1 MKSAI
6 VVVLFIVFAS
16 DVVGDEQ
23 QANKPTGKTRPM
35 ANESVASD
43 TQSLASL
50 IRPEIPKGWTLSVK
64 ENQVVIERT
73 EPVEV
78 YNGIALPFFATEAE
92 LLRYVRPSVRRERFI
107 ISLAFGNQMTKD
119 EVMRANERNSQAL
132 ETARRDRRDGK
143 FMPDEA
149 YWREHPEYAYQKIP
163 SFYAS
168 TQSIYMTVT
177 VQPRPAEGPRG
188 AVIRFWDES
197 IEAECRQV
205 LDNLSRH
212 FDAY

>member
-6 VVVLFIVFAS
+6 VVVLFIVLVIDA
-16 DVVGDEQ
+16 VGDEQ
-23 QANKPTGKTRPM
+23 QVNKPAGKTQPM

-43 TQSLASL
+43 VQSLASL

-78 YNGIALPFFATEAE
+78 YNGIALPSFATEAE
-92 LLRYVRPSVRRERFI
+92 LRRYVRPSVRRERFT
-107 ISLAFGNQMTKD
+107 ISLWSGNQMTKD
-119 EVMRANERNSQAL
+119 EVKLANERNSQAL
-132 ETARRDRRDGK
+132 ETVRRDRRDGK
-143 FMPDEA
+143 FMPDDA
-149 YWREHPEYAYQKIP
+149 YWREHPGYGYQKIP
-163 SFYAS
+163 SFYS
-168 TQSIYMTVT
+168 KTQGIYMTVT
-177 VQPRPAEGPRG
+177 VPPRPADGPRG